1 MKTFAHSICLI
12 LITVLVAACTNPG
25 RVMKAEMPKNSP
37 PDYQL
42 GWQDGCESGL
52 GSSYTNSWYKTFHS
66 YKKDIRR
73 LTNQMYVV
81 GWDDGNRY
89 CRHYGGQW
97 VNWGYFDTADGS
109 LRDKNVPEQFSFSI
123 PGWNGV
129 KYESGI
135 GGAFGSEN
143 RNLVGNGKSLDTLM
157 GWGTDAGDM
166 VQPAKSFWGGAGAAG
181 ADCEGGC

>member
-1 MKTFAHSICLI
+1 MNRLTHIASLVLI
-12 LITVLVAACTNPG
+12 ALMVISCTNPG
-25 RVMKAEMPKNSP
+25 RVMKAEMPKNAP
-37 PDYQL
+37 PDYKR

-66 YKKDIRR
+66 YKKDIRM
-73 LTNQMYVV
+73 LSNQMYVV

-89 CRHYGGQW
+89 CRHYAGQW
-97 VNWGYFDTADGS
+97 VNWGYFDTPDGS

-143 RNLVGNGKSLDTLM
+143 KNLVGNEGTLDTFMGWKTDAGNMVQPGKSLFGGSADT
-157 GWGTDAGDM
+157 
-166 VQPAKSFWGGAGAAG
+166 
-181 ADCEGGC
+181 ADCDGGC